1 MKSNSILT
9 YLIIEDA
16 LNVCEGILE
25 RMKDYPLWECVG
37 VCQDIVTAH
46 SALRINLPALIFMDW
61 DIRGGSTFELL
72 NWIQNTEGYSP
83 YVIYFT
89 GFQSDEPSIPVD
101 IHNKYHVDKYLIKPI
116 WNELSLELDK
126 YVDQAEQKAK
136 RKTWYSFRTE
146 NQGYVQ
152 IPLNDIVYV
161 AVFDPEKRTKSIYL
175 KSRQSYL
182 VRMTFDELEEIFLDA
197 GIPCIRPNRKFS
209 IVNPKYIKA
218 YQRPEIFLHHTNHT
232 LTVSSDNLSDF
243 ENYRKQFM

>member
-101 IHNKYHVDKYLIKPI
+101 KNTPEHVLGHSRVDKA
-116 WNELSLELDK
+116 S
-126 YVDQAEQKAK
+126 
-136 RKTWYSFRTE
+136 KTT
-146 NQGYVQ
+146 
-152 IPLNDIVYV
+152 
-161 AVFDPEKRTKSIYL
+161 
-175 KSRQSYL
+175 
-182 VRMTFDELEEIFLDA
+182 
-197 GIPCIRPNRKFS
+197 
-209 IVNPKYIKA
+209 
-218 YQRPEIFLHHTNHT
+218 YQYFI
-232 LTVSSDNLSDF
+232 S
-243 ENYRKQFM
+243 